1 MKTLRRVLAALALLA
16 LAGAAVL
23 IVLANLRPSLE
34 PYRDLVRAK
43 PGGTPSGFTVEFLGV
58 STLLFDDGDTA
69 FMTDGF
75 FSRPGKL
82 RTAFGTVAPD
92 AATIEQALRRAG
104 VRRLAAVIP
113 LHSHYDHALDAP
125 FVARRTGALLVG
137 SASSANIARGQGLAE
152 DRIVVAQPGHVLRLG
167 AFTIRFIA
175 SAHAPSPTAYPG
187 EIAEPLRVPA
197 SARAFLEGGCYTL
210 LVTRGD
216 RSVLV
221 QGSAGMVEGA
231 LRGVHADVVYLG
243 IGLLGR
249 QDAGYRERYWNALV
263 RDTGAQR
270 VIPIHWDDF
279 WLPLDQPLVPLPLL
293 VDDFD
298 ASMRFLVERAYR
310 ERVDLELPQP
320 WLAADPY
327 AGQ

>member
-1 MKTLRRVLAALALLA
+1 MKWLRRALVVVAALL
-16 LAGAAVL
+16 LAGAATLV
-23 IVLANLRPSLE
+23 VLANLRPSLA
-34 PYRDLVRAK
+34 PYQDLVRVR
-43 PGGTPSGFTVEFLGV
+43 PGGTPSGFTVKFLGV
-58 STLLFDDGDTA
+58 STLLFDDGETA
-69 FMTDGF
+69 FLTDGF

-82 RTAFGTVAPD
+82 RTAFGTVEPD
-92 AATIEQALRRAG
+92 AGAIDRALERAG

-113 LHSHYDHALDAP
+113 LHSHFDHALDAP
-125 FVARRTGALLVG
+125 FVAQRTGALLVG
-137 SASSANIARGQGLAE
+137 SASSANIARGQHLAE
-152 DRIVVAQPGHVLRLG
+152 DRILVVQPGHELRLG
-167 AFTIRFIA
+167 EFTIRFIA
-175 SAHAPSPTAYPG
+175 SAHAPSPAAYKG
-187 EIAEPLRVPA
+187 EITEPLAVPA

-249 QDAGYRERYWNALV
+249 QDASFRERYWNAFV

-270 VIPIHWDDF
+270 VIAIHWDDF
-279 WLPLDQPLVPLPLL
+279 WRPLDEPLVALPRLADN
-293 VDDFD
+293 VDTTMD
-298 ASMRFLVERAYR
+298 FLVERAYR

-327 AGQ
+327 AGH